1 MNSPM
6 SINEIHFVVKK
17 KITNLLAQEDFTG
30 EFYQVRKKEK
40 KKISSMQSLP
50 EYERRKTS

>member
-1 MNSPM
+1 M

-17 KITNLLAQEDFTG
+17 KKIMNLPAQKDFTG
-30 EFYQVRKKEK
+30 EFYQERKKK
-40 KKISSMQSLP
+40 KNSSMKSLP